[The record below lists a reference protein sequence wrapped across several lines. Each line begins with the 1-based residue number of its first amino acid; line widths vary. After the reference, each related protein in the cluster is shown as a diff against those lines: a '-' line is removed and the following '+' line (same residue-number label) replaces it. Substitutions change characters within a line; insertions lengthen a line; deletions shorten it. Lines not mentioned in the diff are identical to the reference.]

1 MHQNSCSKTPN
12 SQTRAQSGAQKW
24 KTSQTRGIANMTN
37 HCFGKTTLFKI
48 TGKKSFLPI
57 PNLAKKGQREIVLNA
72 GCQTCIFIV

>member
-1 MHQNSCSKTPN
+1 
-12 SQTRAQSGAQKW
+12 
-24 KTSQTRGIANMTN
+24 MTN
-37 HCFGKTTLFKI
+37 HCFGKTMLFKI